1 MVNSSSILAT
11 LCGLALG
18 GVIACGGMTQR
29 KAQPT
34 AGAAPASEDATM
46 AARPGD
52 PRLDEILARDTEIRT
67 MRGELGLSTD
77 PALSERNAWRAVPL
91 SRAIETCSGP
101 TTDSPKCEDVCNLA
115 DHICE
120 NADAICRIADDLT
133 GNEWAEDKCSS
144 AKVSCKDG
152 KERCCACRPGYEVK
166 TGTTTPAL

>member
-1 MVNSSSILAT
+1 VNSTSLLAT

-18 GVIACGGMTQR
+18 SVIACGGMAQR

-34 AGAAPASEDATM
+34 ASSPAPGAEDM

-67 MRGELGLSTD
+67 MRGELGLPTD
-77 PALSERNAWRAVPL
+77 PALSERNAWKAVPL
-91 SRAIETCSGP
+91 SRAIETC
-101 TTDSPKCEDVCNLA
+101 TDPPDTGPKCDDVCNLA

-120 NADAICRIADDLT
+120 NADEICRIAGELP

-152 KERCCACRPGYEVK
+152 KQRRCDCTPGYEVK
-166 TGTTTPAL
+166 TGTSAP